1 MFGYLYYKQVTHLR
15 ETRSKWWG
23 EGRKSATVRG
33 AYFGEET
40 GADLFCPQFSS
51 VLLKF
56 STKIG
61 GNTFIYILGIKQA
74 Y

>member
-1 MFGYLYYKQVTHLR
+1 MVERRAKIGNRAQSVFWGKKQGQTCF
-15 ETRSKWWG
+15 
-23 EGRKSATVRG
+23 
-33 AYFGEET
+33 Y
-40 GADLFCPQFSS
+40 PQFSS

-56 STKIG
+56 ITKIG